1 MKVPKNIIE
10 TGLYTSGKEFVYKTT
25 QAPYKGPYYALNDSY
40 YVGKEYNDKADE
52 IIKIVQS
59 NTLLNNSSTA
69 LFSAISGITSQVLRA
84 VKTPAIQSNIESN
97 SVPIRYFMRQVNVQ
111 PVTIKEIS
119 KEAYDSVQGNPLYQ
133 TTFVS
138 KDQSID
144 QAERQLP
151 GVKAF
156 LLV

>member
-1 MKVPKNIIE
+1 M
-10 TGLYTSGKEFVYKTT
+10 
-25 QAPYKGPYYALNDSY
+25 
-40 YVGKEYNDKADE
+40 
-52 IIKIVQS
+52 
-59 NTLLNNSSTA
+59 LNNSSTA